1 MNALRHP
8 TIPPQLHHATPHLLI
23 IPRQGKHQARAT
35 PFRVA
40 TRRRKFKTLIFE
52 AILFWNIEKDKR
64 LEPIYFYTIIH
75 WWY

>member
-52 AILFWNIEKDKR
+52 AILF
-64 LEPIYFYTIIH
+64 
-75 WWY
+75 